1 MQLLHVM
8 VPATILFC
16 VLNVTFSAPENA
28 ADAWREFF
36 GQMEGVEIPQG
47 TQSEWTTVELSQ
59 YEDLQPLIIRAK
71 EIAMIPTCDWNLDY
85 SKGLDLLIPHVSDIR
100 QAAMLVSFSIQGDT
114 QSENFDSAIMGM
126 ESLVGISS
134 HLSDDD
140 LIIGSLV
147 SYSVFSILK
156 DNTSLF
162 KNIQDPAKLESF
174 LDSVQHLNEFDP
186 FGIRAGVA
194 GEQQYLGDWL
204 SEKDVVDLD
213 LGGFINEELDPEL
226 NMELEVSRYGE
237 AMDRLVEV
245 FQMKDESKAVA
256 AMDALQDEIESGEF
270 GELTKVLFVS
280 GNNLLK
286 TAFSASKDVVELKSI
301 LQQRI
306 DTLRTPDAAVYF
318 LQAVDAYCAI
328 DAEERIAAVESG
340 EFNTLNLS
348 LSKLAKAAEMQ
359 PSKITLADDP
369 QTPPWL
375 APIFAMTSDSLARGT
390 IDDFVTA
397 IRVAAHLSQQDRF
410 AASLAAS
417 MIIEAVF
424 VSLPR
429 ITEKESSLLLEATR
443 RIPAADAYMILA
455 TTAKE
460 QIRFEKWMFTEE
472 GWSPT
477 PMALLAATIT
487 LAKEQKVDGVCEDC
501 WVKLIATFG
510 VPDDDT
516 VVLAAV
522 TQNMSEALL
531 VAEFENEHQFIE
543 KLRHAQNQLP
553 MLRRK
558 LATSP
563 TRQ

>member
-1 MQLLHVM
+1 MQPLHVM

-16 VLNVTFSAPENA
+16 VLNVTFPAPENA

-36 GQMEGVEIPQG
+36 SQMEGVEIPQG

-114 QSENFDSAIMGM
+114 KSENFDSAIMGM

-162 KNIQDPAKLESF
+162 ENVQDPAKLESL

-256 AMDALQDEIESGEF
+256 AMGALLDEVESGEF

-301 LQQRI
+301 LQQHI
-306 DTLRTPDAAVYF
+306 DTLRTPDAAAYF

-328 DAEERIAAVESG
+328 DAEERIAAVENG
-340 EFNTLNLS
+340 EFDTLNLS
-348 LSKLAKAAEMQ
+348 LSTLAKAAEMQ

-390 IDDFVTA
+390 IDDFMTA

-429 ITEKESSLLLEATR
+429 ITEIESSLLLEATR

-501 WVKLIATFG
+501 WVRLIATFG

>member
-16 VLNVTFSAPENA
+16 VLNVTFPAPENA

-36 GQMEGVEIPQG
+36 SQMEGVEIPQG

-114 QSENFDSAIMGM
+114 KSENFDSAIMGM

-162 KNIQDPAKLESF
+162 ENVQDPAKLESL

-256 AMDALQDEIESGEF
+256 AMDALQDEVESGEF

-306 DTLRTPDAAVYF
+306 DTLRTPDAAAYF

-328 DAEERIAAVESG
+328 DAEERIAAVKSG

-348 LSKLAKAAEMQ
+348 LSTLAKAAEMQ

>member
-1 MQLLHVM
+1 
-8 VPATILFC
+8 
-16 VLNVTFSAPENA
+16 
-28 ADAWREFF
+28 
-36 GQMEGVEIPQG
+36 
-47 TQSEWTTVELSQ
+47 
-59 YEDLQPLIIRAK
+59 
-71 EIAMIPTCDWNLDY
+71 
-85 SKGLDLLIPHVSDIR
+85 
-100 QAAMLVSFSIQGDT
+100 
-114 QSENFDSAIMGM
+114 
-126 ESLVGISS
+126 
-134 HLSDDD
+134 
-140 LIIGSLV
+140 
-147 SYSVFSILK
+147 
-156 DNTSLF
+156 
-162 KNIQDPAKLESF
+162 
-174 LDSVQHLNEFDP
+174 
-186 FGIRAGVA
+186 
-194 GEQQYLGDWL
+194 
-204 SEKDVVDLD
+204 
-213 LGGFINEELDPEL
+213 
-226 NMELEVSRYGE
+226 
-237 AMDRLVEV
+237 
-245 FQMKDESKAVA
+245 
-256 AMDALQDEIESGEF
+256 
-270 GELTKVLFVS
+270 
-280 GNNLLK
+280 
-286 TAFSASKDVVELKSI
+286 

-306 DTLRTPDAAVYF
+306 DTLRDPDAAAYF
-318 LQAVDAYCAI
+318 LQAVDAYCEI
-328 DAEERIAAVESG
+328 DAEERIAAVENG
-340 EFNTLNLS
+340 EFDTLNLS
-348 LSKLAKAAEMQ
+348 FSTLAKAAEMQ

-460 QIRFEKWMFTEE
+460 QTRFEKWMFTEE

-487 LAKEQKVDGVCEDC
+487 LAKEQEVDGVCEDC
-501 WVKLIATFG
+501 WVRLIAAFG

-543 KLRHAQNQLP
+543 KLRHAQNQLS

>member
-1 MQLLHVM
+1 MQPLHVM

-16 VLNVTFSAPENA
+16 VLNVTFPAPENA

-36 GQMEGVEIPQG
+36 SQMEGVEIPQG

-114 QSENFDSAIMGM
+114 KSENFDSAIMGM

-162 KNIQDPAKLESF
+162 ENVQDPAKLESL

-256 AMDALQDEIESGEF
+256 AMGALLDEVESGEF

-301 LQQRI
+301 LQQHI
-306 DTLRTPDAAVYF
+306 DTLRTPDAAAYF

-328 DAEERIAAVESG
+328 DAEERIAAVENG
-340 EFNTLNLS
+340 EFDMLNLS
-348 LSKLAKAAEMQ
+348 LSTLAKAAEMQ

-390 IDDFVTA
+390 IDDFMTA

-424 VSLPR
+424 VSLPL

-501 WVKLIATFG
+501 WVRLIATFG

>member
-16 VLNVTFSAPENA
+16 VLNVTFFAPENA

-71 EIAMIPTCDWNLDY
+71 EIAIIPTCDWNLDY

-204 SEKDVVDLD
+204 SEKEVVDLD

-359 PSKITLADDP
+359 ASKITLADDP